1 LKGKDIMIRIA
12 IDGPGGA
19 GKSTVAKAVAKEL
32 GIIYVDTGALYR
44 TIGYFVRSR
53 DIDPRNEEGVAAC
66 LKDITIEVGHE
77 NGTQIVYL
85 NGENLGDKI
94 RTPEMSMYASAV
106 SAIPAVRAFLLE
118 TQKDIARKNSVI
130 MDGRDIGT
138 VILPDADVKIFM
150 TASAECRAKR
160 RFDELCAKGI
170 SARFEDVLA
179 EMNERDN
186 NDSTRK
192 IAPAKPAPDAIMYD
206 TSDMTFEESV
216 RGIIEIVNS
225 KTQK

>member
-1 LKGKDIMIRIA
+1 MIRIA

-19 GKSTVAKAVAKEL
+19 GKSSVAKAVAKKL

-53 DIDPRNEEGVAAC
+53 DIDPHNETLVSAC

-106 SAIPAVRAFLLE
+106 SAIPAVREFLLE

-160 RFDELCAKGI
+160 RYDELMSKGI
-170 SARFEDVLA
+170 DAKFEDVLA

-186 NDSTRK
+186 NDSSRK
-192 IAPAKPAPDAIMYD
+192 IAPAKPAPDALIYD
-206 TSDMTFEESV
+206 TSDMNFDQSV
-216 RGIIEIVNS
+216 DGIIKIVKEKTEI
-225 KTQK
+225 